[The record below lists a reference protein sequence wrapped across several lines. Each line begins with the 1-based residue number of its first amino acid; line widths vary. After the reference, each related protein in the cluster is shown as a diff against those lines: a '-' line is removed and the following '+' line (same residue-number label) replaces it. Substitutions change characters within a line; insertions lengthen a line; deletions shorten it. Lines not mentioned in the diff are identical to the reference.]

1 MVNLSSISARCI
13 IIQHYSLHIAPGLV
27 NLLISLLIGPT
38 FLSYLLIGR
47 YKKGSA
53 KPNQVAK
60 FNNVERSTLTV
71 PRDND

>member
-1 MVNLSSISARCI
+1 MVNLSSIGGCGI
-13 IIQHYSLHIAPGLV
+13 IIKHHSLYTAPVMV

-60 FNNVERSTLTV
+60 FYNVERRPLTV
-71 PRDND
+71 ARDND